1 MIIKVSGTIELLT
14 AFKLKEDAA
23 NGVGFLFLFFFLV
36 FFATEGV
43 ASIAMV
49 TAELGD
55 RWSPTSLRTQVKEQM
70 CGGCRRKQ
78 P

>member
-23 NGVGFLFLFFFLV
+23 NGVGFCFCFCFGV

-55 RWSPTSLRTQVKEQM
+55 R
-70 CGGCRRKQ
+70 
-78 P
+78 

>member
-23 NGVGFLFLFFFLV
+23 NGVGFCFCFCFCFGV

-55 RWSPTSLRTQVKEQM
+55 R
-70 CGGCRRKQ
+70 
-78 P
+78 